1 MLPIDINVRVDEYA
15 PGDWRVFSSPR
26 LVPPAGRISE
36 TSYPSQE
43 EALKALRAGE
53 YD

>member
-1 MLPIDINVRVDEYA
+1 MLPIGVMVDEYA
-15 PGDWRVFSSPR
+15 PGDWRVFLSPN
-26 LVPPAGRISE
+26 LAPPAGGISE

-43 EALKALRAGE
+43 EALKAAKAGE